1 VIPVRP
7 EPPAEDSLEL
17 PAWAVVSE
25 KRRAHIGRV
34 AGLLDQWAAAMRL
47 DAPEAAAWHDA
58 GRWHDALRDAPE
70 SALRPI
76 VGDATLPAGVLHGP
90 AAATW
95 LSRDGEARTSVL
107 EAVRWHS
114 VGCATWDRTG
124 RALFVADFL
133 EPGRSFMKE
142 DRAALAARLPHD
154 FDSVFRTAVRLRLE
168 WTLRK
173 GMRIFSETVDL
184 WNSVR

>member
-1 VIPVRP
+1 MTPVRP
-7 EPPAEDSLEL
+7 ESPAEDPLEL

-34 AGLLDQWAAAMRL
+34 TGLLDQWAAAMRL
-47 DAPEAAAWHDA
+47 DAAEAAAWHDA

-70 SALRPI
+70 RALRAI
-76 VGDATLPAGVLHGP
+76 VDDATRPAGVLHGP
-90 AAATW
+90 AAAIW

-133 EPGRSFMKE
+133 EPGRSFMKD
-142 DRAALAARLPHD
+142 DRAALAARVPHD

-168 WTLRK
+168 WTLREE
-173 GMRIFSETVDL
+173 MRIFAETVDL